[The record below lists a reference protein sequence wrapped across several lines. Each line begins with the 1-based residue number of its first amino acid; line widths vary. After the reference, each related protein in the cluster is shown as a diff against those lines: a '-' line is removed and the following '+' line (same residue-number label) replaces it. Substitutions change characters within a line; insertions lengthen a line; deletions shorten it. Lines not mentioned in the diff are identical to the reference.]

1 MRLPY
6 FILNYYQGIVMSIK
20 LEELNTEKERLEGDR
35 KTLLER
41 LQEYQQ
47 GLTQTQQQI
56 QAIGGAIQTCNFFIG
71 KIQSPQES
79 EDEKESSDD
88 DS

>member
-1 MRLPY
+1 
-6 FILNYYQGIVMSIK
+6 MSLE
-20 LEELNTEKERLEGDR
+20 LEEMTTEKERLEGDR
-35 KTLLER
+35 KVLLDR

-47 GLTQTQQQI
+47 GVTQTQQQI

-79 EDEKESSDD
+79 EDEKEPSDD

>member
-1 MRLPY
+1 
-6 FILNYYQGIVMSIK
+6 MSIELK
-20 LEELNTEKERLEGDR
+20 ELNTEKERLEGDR
-35 KTLLER
+35 KVLLDR

-56 QAIGGAIQTCNFFIG
+56 QAIAGAIQTCNFFIG

-79 EDEKESSDD
+79 EDEKESSAD

>member
-1 MRLPY
+1 
-6 FILNYYQGIVMSIK
+6 MSIE
-20 LEELNTEKERLEGDR
+20 LEELTAEKERLEGDR

-79 EDEKESSDD
+79 DNEKKAGDD

>member
-1 MRLPY
+1 
-6 FILNYYQGIVMSIK
+6 MS
-20 LEELNTEKERLEGDR
+20 LELKELTTEKERLEGDR

-79 EDEKESSDD
+79 EDEKKSSAD

>member
-1 MRLPY
+1 
-6 FILNYYQGIVMSIK
+6 MSLE

-35 KTLLER
+35 KSLLER

-56 QAIGGAIQTCNFFIG
+56 QAIAGAIQTCNFFIG
-71 KIQSPQES
+71 KINSPQES
-79 EDEKESSDD
+79 ENEKESSDD

>member
-1 MRLPY
+1 MPLE
-6 FILNYYQGIVMSIK
+6 

-35 KTLLER
+35 KTLLDR

-79 EDEKESSDD
+79 EDEKEASAD

>member
-1 MRLPY
+1 
-6 FILNYYQGIVMSIK
+6 MSV
-20 LEELNTEKERLEGDR
+20 ELQDMITEKERLEGDR

-47 GLTQTQQQI
+47 AVTQTQQQI

-79 EDEKESSDD
+79 KSEKESSDD

>member
-1 MRLPY
+1 
-6 FILNYYQGIVMSIK
+6 MSI
-20 LEELNTEKERLEGDR
+20 ELQEMVTEKERLEGDR
-35 KTLLER
+35 KSLLER

-47 GLTQTQQQI
+47 AVTQTQQQI

-79 EDEKESSDD
+79 KEEPKSSDD

>member
-1 MRLPY
+1 MSLELED
-6 FILNYYQGIVMSIK
+6 LNK
-20 LEELNTEKERLEGDR
+20 EKDRLEGDR
-35 KTLLER
+35 KVLLER

-56 QAIGGAIQTCNFFIG
+56 QALGGAIQTCNYFIG
-71 KIQSPQES
+71 KLQPQES
-79 EDEKESSDD
+79 EDEQKLSDD

>member
-1 MRLPY
+1 
-6 FILNYYQGIVMSIK
+6 MS
-20 LEELNTEKERLEGDR
+20 LELKDIEAEKERLEGDR

-71 KIQSPQES
+71 KLQSSQES
-79 EDEKESSDD
+79 KEGKETSEEAF
-88 DS
+88 

>member
-1 MRLPY
+1 
-6 FILNYYQGIVMSIK
+6 MS
-20 LEELNTEKERLEGDR
+20 LELDEMTTEKKRLEGDR
-35 KTLLER
+35 KILLDR

-47 GLTQTQQQI
+47 GVTQTQQQI

-79 EDEKESSDD
+79 EDEKKPSED

>member
-1 MRLPY
+1 
-6 FILNYYQGIVMSIK
+6 MSLE
-20 LEELNTEKERLEGDR
+20 LEELTTEKERLEGDR

-56 QAIGGAIQTCNFFIG
+56 LAIGGAIQTCNFFIG

>member
-1 MRLPY
+1 
-6 FILNYYQGIVMSIK
+6 MSI
-20 LEELNTEKERLEGDR
+20 ELKELTTEKERLEGDR

-56 QAIGGAIQTCNFFIG
+56 QAIAGAIQTCNFFIG

-79 EDEKESSDD
+79 ENEKESSAD

>member
-1 MRLPY
+1 
-6 FILNYYQGIVMSIK
+6 MSI
-20 LEELNTEKERLEGDR
+20 ELIDIESEKERLEGDR

-56 QAIGGAIQTCNFFIG
+56 QAIAGAIQTCNFFIG
-71 KIQSPQES
+71 KLQSSQES
-79 EDEKESSDD
+79 KEGKETSEEAF
-88 DS
+88 

>member
-1 MRLPY
+1 
-6 FILNYYQGIVMSIK
+6 MSI
-20 LEELNTEKERLEGDR
+20 ELKELTTEKERLEGDR
-35 KTLLER
+35 KVLLDR

-79 EDEKESSDD
+79 KDEKEPSDD
-88 DS
+88 NF

>member
-1 MRLPY
+1 
-6 FILNYYQGIVMSIK
+6 MSI
-20 LEELNTEKERLEGDR
+20 ELKELTTEKERLEGDR
-35 KTLLER
+35 KVLLDR

-56 QAIGGAIQTCNFFIG
+56 QAIAGAIQTCNFFIG

-79 EDEKESSDD
+79 EDEKESSAD

>member
-1 MRLPY
+1 
-6 FILNYYQGIVMSIK
+6 MSIELK
-20 LEELNTEKERLEGDR
+20 ELNTEKERLEGDR
-35 KTLLER
+35 KVLLDR

-56 QAIGGAIQTCNFFIG
+56 QAIAGAIQTCNFFIG

-79 EDEKESSDD
+79 EDEQESSAD

>member
-1 MRLPY
+1 
-6 FILNYYQGIVMSIK
+6 MSI
-20 LEELNTEKERLEGDR
+20 ELKELTIEKERLEGDR
-35 KTLLER
+35 KVLLDR

-79 EDEKESSDD
+79 EDEKEAGDD

>member
-1 MRLPY
+1 
-6 FILNYYQGIVMSIK
+6 MSIE

-35 KTLLER
+35 KVLLDR

-79 EDEKESSDD
+79 EKEEKSSSDD
-88 DS
+88 DDS

>member
-1 MRLPY
+1 
-6 FILNYYQGIVMSIK
+6 
-20 LEELNTEKERLEGDR
+20 
-35 KTLLER
+35 

-79 EDEKESSDD
+79 EDEKKSSDD

>member
-1 MRLPY
+1 
-6 FILNYYQGIVMSIK
+6 MSIR
-20 LEELNTEKERLEGDR
+20 LEKINTEKERLEGDR
-35 KTLLER
+35 TVLLNR

-47 GLTQTQQQI
+47 GLVQTQQQI

-79 EDEKESSDD
+79 EDKEESSDD

>member
-1 MRLPY
+1 
-6 FILNYYQGIVMSIK
+6 MSI
-20 LEELNTEKERLEGDR
+20 ELKELTTEKERLEGDR

-56 QAIGGAIQTCNFFIG
+56 QAIAGAIQTCNFFIG

-79 EDEKESSDD
+79 KDEKESSAD

>member
-1 MRLPY
+1 
-6 FILNYYQGIVMSIK
+6 MSIR
-20 LEELNTEKERLEGDR
+20 LEKINTEKERLEGDR
-35 KTLLER
+35 TVLLNR

-47 GLTQTQQQI
+47 GLVQTQQQI
-56 QAIGGAIQTCNFFIG
+56 QAIGGAIQTCNFFMG
-71 KIQSPQES
+71 KNQSPQES

>member
-1 MRLPY
+1 
-6 FILNYYQGIVMSIK
+6 MSLE
-20 LEELNTEKERLEGDR
+20 LEEMTTEKERLEGDR
-35 KTLLER
+35 KVLLDR

-47 GLTQTQQQI
+47 GVSQTQQQI

-79 EDEKESSDD
+79 EDEEESSDD

>member
-1 MRLPY
+1 
-6 FILNYYQGIVMSIK
+6 MSV
-20 LEELNTEKERLEGDR
+20 ELQDMITEKERLEGDR

-47 GLTQTQQQI
+47 AVTQTQQQI

-71 KIQSPQES
+71 KIQSPQ
-79 EDEKESSDD
+79 
-88 DS
+88 

>member
-1 MRLPY
+1 
-6 FILNYYQGIVMSIK
+6 MSIE
-20 LEELNTEKERLEGDR
+20 LEEMTAEKERLEGDR
-35 KTLLER
+35 KTLLDR

-47 GLTQTQQQI
+47 AVTQTQQQI

-79 EDEKESSDD
+79 NNEKEKESSADNT
-88 DS
+88 

>member
-1 MRLPY
+1 
-6 FILNYYQGIVMSIK
+6 MSI
-20 LEELNTEKERLEGDR
+20 ELKELTTEKERLEGDR
-35 KTLLER
+35 KTLLDR

-79 EDEKESSDD
+79 DDEKNAGDD

>member
-1 MRLPY
+1 
-6 FILNYYQGIVMSIK
+6 MSLE
-20 LEELNTEKERLEGDR
+20 LEEMTTEKERLEGDR
-35 KTLLER
+35 KILLDR

-47 GLTQTQQQI
+47 GVAQTQQQI

-88 DS
+88 DDDS

>member
-1 MRLPY
+1 
-6 FILNYYQGIVMSIK
+6 MSI
-20 LEELNTEKERLEGDR
+20 ELKELTTEKERLEGDR
-35 KTLLER
+35 KVLLDR

-79 EDEKESSDD
+79 ENEKESSAD

>member
-1 MRLPY
+1 
-6 FILNYYQGIVMSIK
+6 MSIE
-20 LEELNTEKERLEGDR
+20 LEEMTAEKERLEGDR

-56 QAIGGAIQTCNFFIG
+56 QAIAGAIQTCNFFIG

-79 EDEKESSDD
+79 KEGNESSSDD
-88 DS
+88 S

>member
-1 MRLPY
+1 
-6 FILNYYQGIVMSIK
+6 MSIE
-20 LEELNTEKERLEGDR
+20 LEELTTEKERLEGDR

-79 EDEKESSDD
+79 KDENEAGD

>member
-1 MRLPY
+1 
-6 FILNYYQGIVMSIK
+6 MSLE

-35 KTLLER
+35 KVLLDR

-47 GLTQTQQQI
+47 GFTQTQQQI

-79 EDEKESSDD
+79 EDKEESSDD

>member
-1 MRLPY
+1 
-6 FILNYYQGIVMSIK
+6 MSIE
-20 LEELNTEKERLEGDR
+20 LEQLNTEKERLEGDR

-56 QAIGGAIQTCNFFIG
+56 QAIGGAIQPCNFFIG

-79 EDEKESSDD
+79 EDKKEAGEAGDD

>member
-1 MRLPY
+1 
-6 FILNYYQGIVMSIK
+6 MSIE
-20 LEELNTEKERLEGDR
+20 LEELTNEKERLEGDR
-35 KTLLER
+35 KTLLDR
-41 LQEYQQ
+41 LQEYQR

-79 EDEKESSDD
+79 EDGTKSSDD
-88 DS
+88 DL

>member
-1 MRLPY
+1 
-6 FILNYYQGIVMSIK
+6 MSI
-20 LEELNTEKERLEGDR
+20 ELKDVEVEKERLEGDR
-35 KTLLER
+35 KVLLER

-79 EDEKESSDD
+79 EEGKESSSD